1 MDFPIDPGHHKEAIA
16 MAERIAGEMTRVD
29 VRIEVYDLHF
39 EEADEQLEEYRRDPS
54 GFMRRFLEQQGH
66 SVNRIQFIRREEYP
80 YRSQQEKAGDSSPIE
95 QRMPDRNYHIVYPD
109 NEASGWI
116 CCCA

>member
-1 MDFPIDPGHHKEAIA
+1 MV
-16 MAERIAGEMTRVD
+16 AERIVGEMTPVD
-29 VRIEVYDLHF
+29 VRIETYDLRF
-39 EEADEQLEEYRRDPS
+39 EETEEQVKEYRADPA

-66 SVNRIQFIRREEYP
+66 KVNRIQFIRANNRPDGEH
-80 YRSQQEKAGDSSPIE
+80 QEAGGNGPVE
-95 QRMPDRNYHIVYPD
+95 QRMPDRNYHIVYPG

>member
-1 MDFPIDPGHHKEAIA
+1 
-16 MAERIAGEMTRVD
+16 MAERIVGEMTRVD
-29 VRIEVYDLHF
+29 VRIETYDLHF
-39 EEADEQLEEYRRDPS
+39 EETEEQLREYRADPA

-66 SVNRIQFIRREEYP
+66 RVNRIQFIRADERP
-80 YRSQQEKAGDSSPIE
+80 SHGRQETAGDSGPIE

-109 NEASGWI
+109 IEASGWI

>member
-1 MDFPIDPGHHKEAIA
+1 MV
-16 MAERIAGEMTRVD
+16 ERIAGEMTRVD

-39 EEADEQLEEYRRDPS
+39 EETEEQLRAYQTDPS
-54 GFMRRFLEQQGH
+54 GFMRHFLEQQGH
-66 SVNRIQFIRREEYP
+66 KVNRIQFIRQEESSDI
-80 YRSQQEKAGDSSPIE
+80 SQQEETGGNNSIE
-95 QRMPDRNYHIVYPD
+95 QRMPDRDYHIVYPD